1 MVSIAALIM
10 APVLLGALIYGA
22 TVIFPKHPV
31 SPAHKDINNATD
43 LLNATIHTAS
53 IVATLSWHY
62 TATTAESNTS
72 PTAPKPTMH
81 PEESQTTIDTPVPTR
96 APLHDGKEPQEEE
109 EEEEEGAAAGKVSA
123 PRPNHSEGRRRVSK
137 LETIHEQDETVKTPT
152 NRPEDL
158 QLIDT
163 RINQIADQQIET
175 LGTELQGIVSNVLDS
190 DEAVQF
196 ADVFEGLAQ
205 DSLTLSSPPNPSRF
219 DILPVIMALLKPVV
233 LNLRADIRN
242 TLIWLCQGEPGSTI
256 DGKVAVDKAA
266 KQALLADQTAVVHP
280 NGTIYFM
287 DLFDPNLGKIALDCV
302 QGHSSSVLKGVT
314 DLFWTRLGQM
324 KEFLLEQLRVA
335 IGLPKFPVGA
345 EGLEMEGGDLQ
356 EVAKAVDAEGARAF
370 VEWMMGRVLEKAER
384 SPPPTDLSRLEDAI
398 GKEQVERD
406 EHNVDRRQGR

>member
-1 MVSIAALIM
+1 
-10 APVLLGALIYGA
+10 
-22 TVIFPKHPV
+22 
-31 SPAHKDINNATD
+31 
-43 LLNATIHTAS
+43 
-53 IVATLSWHY
+53 
-62 TATTAESNTS
+62 
-72 PTAPKPTMH
+72 
-81 PEESQTTIDTPVPTR
+81 
-96 APLHDGKEPQEEE
+96 
-109 EEEEEGAAAGKVSA
+109 
-123 PRPNHSEGRRRVSK
+123 
-137 LETIHEQDETVKTPT
+137 
-152 NRPEDL
+152 
-158 QLIDT
+158 
-163 RINQIADQQIET
+163 
-175 LGTELQGIVSNVLDS
+175 
-190 DEAVQF
+190 
-196 ADVFEGLAQ
+196 
-205 DSLTLSSPPNPSRF
+205 
-219 DILPVIMALLKPVV
+219 MALLKPVV

-256 DGKVAVDKAA
+256 DGKAAVDKAA